1 LSGVAHP
8 VPDKHHLANRP
19 RVCDVLNGFVQRDW
33 QGDSLTMARPKGRQL
48 PNRLS
53 VALTDQQL
61 TALESLAQESQAAVS
76 WVVRRAVTEYLERN
90 CPLSSTGGNR
100 TTHTPVTGNHDGT
113 GDYQL

>member
-1 LSGVAHP
+1 
-8 VPDKHHLANRP
+8 
-19 RVCDVLNGFVQRDW
+19 VQRDW